1 MTGPGI
7 YSQVYHRTPCPAVPV
22 SRSHHNGQLEN
33 ALQKHCFVYSALIVG
48 TLKGSTDFLIS
59 VPKVKI
65 LQSFEWTRFPL
76 IFPYGQKSMSTKR
89 ADKQLI

>member
-48 TLKGSTDFLIS
+48 TLKGFTGRFFNFSA
-59 VPKVKI
+59 
-65 LQSFEWTRFPL
+65 QSQNFAGGLTGPDS
-76 IFPYGQKSMSTKR
+76 P
-89 ADKQLI
+89 